1 MALITVDMYLKDA
14 CGENKLFQTLKPVN
28 VVNPKEDYFE
38 TLGRL
43 IEDAPLGFPRTY
55 G

>member
-1 MALITVDMYLKDA
+1 MALITVDTYLKDA

-28 VVNPKEDYFE
+28 EVSPKEDYFE
-38 TLGRL
+38 TLGGL
-43 IEDAPLGFPRTY
+43 IENAPLGFPRTY

>member
-1 MALITVDMYLKDA
+1 MALITVDTYLKDA
-14 CGENKLFQTLKPVN
+14 CGENKLFQTLKPVDE
-28 VVNPKEDYFE
+28 VSPKEDYFE
-38 TLGRL
+38 TLGSL